1 MTNFSKKPDLSVIV
15 PVVNEAGLIQELLF
29 NLADQQGV
37 VMEVI
42 VSDGGSTDDTL
53 ERVDAAAQ
61 ACSFPVMVV
70 RGDRGR
76 GRQMNAAAAVCKGEF
91 VLFLHADSLFAD
103 RFALR
108 KALDAL
114 AAAMQAFGHE
124 RVAGHFALRFQE
136 DGKIPMQSFYFN
148 ECKARLDRR
157 ECTHGD
163 QGFLLHRSFFAAAG
177 PFAETLPMFEDTRLA
192 EVVRKV
198 GKWILL
204 PAEIF
209 TSARRFETEGFAER
223 QMLNAIMMALAVI
236 GREDFLLEMPY
247 IYTCQDSAKRLRL
260 LPFIN
265 RIREMIKALA
275 LRQRLAF
282 WFSVGSYVLDNAWQL
297 AFGMD
302 VRSSCRCGISAGKG
316 ATLCLERFDRYLKP
330 LIDHPPGR
338 AVTAALVWIWFRLLC
353 ISRCIVER

>member
-1 MTNFSKKPDLSVIV
+1 MINYTENPLLSIII
-15 PVVNEAGLIQELLF
+15 PVVNEAALIQELLF
-29 NLADQQGV
+29 NLANQQGV
-37 VMEVI
+37 VMEVV

-53 ERVDAAAQ
+53 ERVDAAAR
-61 ACSFPVMVV
+61 ACSFPVTVI

-76 GRQMNAAAAVCKGEF
+76 GRQMNAAAAVCKGKF
-91 VLFLHADSLFAD
+91 LLFLHADSLFAD

-114 AAAMQAFGHE
+114 AAAMQSAGHE
-124 RVAGHFALRFQE
+124 RVAGHFALRFQK
-136 DGKIPMQSFYFN
+136 DGKIPVQSFYFN

-177 PFAETLPMFEDTRLA
+177 PFAETLPVFEDTRLA
-192 EVVRKV
+192 EVVREV

-209 TSARRFETEGFAER
+209 TSARRFEMEGFAER
-223 QMLNAIMMALAVI
+223 QMLNAIMMALAAI
-236 GREDFLLEMPY
+236 GREDFLLAMPS
-247 IYTCQDSAKRLRL
+247 IYSCQGSARLLRL

-265 RIREMIKALA
+265 MIRDMIKALA

-282 WFSVGSYVLDNAWQL
+282 WFAVGSYVLDNSWQL

-302 VRSSCRCGISAGKG
+302 VRRSFRCGIPAGRG
-316 ATLCLERFDRYLKP
+316 ATFSLERFDRYLKP
-330 LIDHPPGR
+330 LIVHPPGR
-338 AVTAALVWIWFRLLC
+338 AVSAALVWTWFRLLC
-353 ISRCIVER
+353 ISRRIIER